1 MHIKNSFLIK
11 QFDNVPKKYN
21 GLLFEEIGL
30 LVTERYSIII
40 KGIII
45 YLDKN
50 YYNGQI
56 DYEIE
61 IEFTTNTLPYAI
73 DVIDTLQLKDKKSN
87 YGKKKRLLRSI
98 NYKTRERKEN

>member
-1 MHIKNSFLIK
+1 MF
-11 QFDNVPKKYN
+11 QKKYN
-21 GLLFEEIGL
+21 GLLFEKIGL

-56 DYEIE
+56 DY
-61 IEFTTNTLPYAI
+61 
-73 DVIDTLQLKDKKSN
+73 
-87 YGKKKRLLRSI
+87 
-98 NYKTRERKEN
+98 

>member
-1 MHIKNSFLIK
+1 MF
-11 QFDNVPKKYN
+11 QKKYN
-21 GLLFEEIGL
+21 GLLFEKIGL

-56 DYEIE
+56 EI
-61 IEFTTNTLPYAI
+61 L
-73 DVIDTLQLKDKKSN
+73 
-87 YGKKKRLLRSI
+87 SI
-98 NYKTRERKEN
+98 IMCKHSSRVEEC

>member
-1 MHIKNSFLIK
+1 MF
-11 QFDNVPKKYN
+11 QKKYN
-21 GLLFEEIGL
+21 GLLFEKIGL
-30 LVTERYSIII
+30 LVTERYLIII

-98 NYKTRERKEN
+98 NYRTRERKEN

>member
-1 MHIKNSFLIK
+1 MF
-11 QFDNVPKKYN
+11 QKKYN
-21 GLLFEEIGL
+21 GLLFEKIGL

-56 DYEIE
+56 DYEI
-61 IEFTTNTLPYAI
+61 
-73 DVIDTLQLKDKKSN
+73 
-87 YGKKKRLLRSI
+87 
-98 NYKTRERKEN
+98 

>member
-21 GLLFEEIGL
+21 GLLFEKIGL

-61 IEFTTNTLPYAI
+61 IEFINKYSTICYRCNRHFTI
-73 DVIDTLQLKDKKSN
+73 
-87 YGKKKRLLRSI
+87 KR
-98 NYKTRERKEN
+98 

>member
-1 MHIKNSFLIK
+1 MKGYEFFCCTIF
-11 QFDNVPKKYN
+11 YN
-21 GLLFEEIGL
+21 LSPY
-30 LVTERYSIII
+30 T
-40 KGIII
+40 
-45 YLDKN
+45 
-50 YYNGQI
+50 GQI

-98 NYKTRERKEN
+98 NYRTRERKEN